1 MILSVKNLTFAYRKD
16 PVLENVSF
24 SVKKNEL
31 LVMLGING
39 AGKSTLLKCL
49 NRIHEPRGGN
59 VSINNEDMKTLST
72 IEIARRIGYV
82 PQYFEHGGVNVFEM
96 VLLGRRPHI
105 SYASSSADYEIVDE
119 IMMLLEIDHLSERTM
134 HELSGGEAQ
143 KVMIARALAQEPE
156 LLLLDEPTSNLDIK
170 NQQELMR
177 LVRHVVEGHG
187 LSAVVT
193 LHDLNLALRY
203 GDRIMMLKDAGIAW
217 CGTPAEVTA
226 ELVQEVYGI
235 EVFIEEV
242 RGRRLVVI
250 NDR

>member
-1 MILSVKNLTFAYRKD
+1 MILNVENVSFAYRKD
-16 PVLENVSF
+16 PVLENISF
-24 SVKKNEL
+24 SVENNEL

-49 NRIHEPRGGN
+49 NRIHEPRGGT
-59 VSINNEDMKTLST
+59 VSINDEDMKSLSS

-105 SYASSSADYEIVDE
+105 SYASKPADYEIVDE

-203 GDRIMMLKDAGIAW
+203 GDRIMMLKDAGMAW
-217 CGTPAEVTA
+217 CGTPGEVTP
-226 ELVQEVYGI
+226 ELVQKVYGI

-242 RGRRLVVI
+242 RGRRIVVI

>member
-1 MILSVKNLTFAYRKD
+1 MILNVENLSFAYRKD
-16 PVLENVSF
+16 PVLENISF

-49 NRIHEPRGGN
+49 NRIHEPRGGA
-59 VSINNEDMKTLST
+59 VSINNEDMKALSS

-105 SYASSSADYEIVDE
+105 SFSSSSADYEIVDE

-170 NQQELMR
+170 NQQELMH

-203 GDRIMMLKDAGIAW
+203 GDRIMMLKDSGIAW
-217 CGTPAEVTA
+217 CGTPGEVTA

-242 RGRRLVVI
+242 RGRRIVVI